1 MAFNLFRVFN
11 LNTAFLLK
19 VRQHTFPTM
28 SPVVVDDFPA
38 VLGLGFPHFYFA
50 LASPKTDI
58 SFL

>member
-11 LNTAFLLK
+11 LNTAFLQ
-19 VRQHTFPTM
+19 RTFPTM